1 MRKAPK
7 QVPREG
13 FETWLNRAKE
23 AQREK
28 NYDEVR
34 RCYQNAYFNASNL
47 ADSLWNFSKK
57 VVGRDVE
64 GLVDDRRR
72 EFADFVT
79 QDHPRKMLQAARG
92 SWKSSIAVVD
102 YSAWLVGRDY
112 LVNNGESRIRILLAS
127 ETEELAK
134 RNLRGIRQIMEWREQ
149 YVELAGNHRPE
160 RDFQLWGKTNLTSG
174 FRKDPTILEPTISV
188 MGLDTART
196 GFHYDVIICFDPEAW
211 VYTADGLRRV
221 KELRLGDKLLT
232 HEGRYRPVTGLANRQ
247 AKERVEVKIRG
258 AMGFPHVVTS
268 DHEYLTPQGWIR
280 AGDLRPGDSVRRP
293 FHGAE
298 RYPCPIPD
306 DPELWWVLGWWV
318 AEGSII
324 SQRRL
329 SFAIH
334 AKEVNTAAQFTEI
347 LGRYSQVSDYV
358 YYPKNSRGATYQI
371 KGIAPWIVDYCKNRL
386 YRGPFR
392 KNIPAEL
399 YSLSR
404 ESRIAFLRGLWQG
417 DGTARKEPS
426 GKWTGNITSSSEEI
440 IAGATQLLWDLG
452 VSCSAHVTNQNRT
465 YRVFFGKGVLEL
477 LSPGNCPK
485 QKKNLSPRSI
495 SPWAIVSSVDP
506 LGPGEVV
513 SVSVAEDHSIAMP
526 GAITH
531 NCDDLEAERTS
542 ASRDLIDSCW
552 EFYRLLLSILT
563 PGGTLLI
570 VGTRW
575 HPEDIYAKIEEQN
588 TFLKDNRK
596 VKILTIPS
604 DDGEGL
610 EIGNLNF
617 PNVLTKEE
625 LEAFRDSQGP
635 RIFNCQYRLRPHED
649 EEAAFKKDWIRF
661 VSLSALKNKRLN
673 VYVTCDF
680 AWTEKSAT
688 DFRRA
693 KKPDFTVVETWAVD
707 DDYHYHCLD
716 WFRERCSKRK
726 AVEELYRQYFEHEA
740 ISAIGQKYDRS
751 QIADTIDQYGFEYGK
766 FVSMDWIAYPAPAG
780 GKKQDRILAVCEP
793 AFHACRV
800 HITRDMEWFIKE
812 EYEPFPKGKM
822 DGFDCIC
829 NVIHVASPGGKVHV
843 KTKETEHSRR
853 IKMLK
858 AGTFE
863 PALSASK
870 EEDWRQV

>member
-7 QVPREG
+7 QAPREG
-13 FETWLNRAKE
+13 FETWTNRAKE

-28 NYDEVR
+28 NYSEVR

-196 GFHYDVIICFDPEAW
+196 GFHYDVIIC
-211 VYTADGLRRV
+211 
-221 KELRLGDKLLT
+221 
-232 HEGRYRPVTGLANRQ
+232 
-247 AKERVEVKIRG
+247 
-258 AMGFPHVVTS
+258 
-268 DHEYLTPQGWIR
+268 
-280 AGDLRPGDSVRRP
+280 
-293 FHGAE
+293 
-298 RYPCPIPD
+298 
-306 DPELWWVLGWWV
+306 
-318 AEGSII
+318 
-324 SQRRL
+324 
-329 SFAIH
+329 
-334 AKEVNTAAQFTEI
+334 
-347 LGRYSQVSDYV
+347 
-358 YYPKNSRGATYQI
+358 
-371 KGIAPWIVDYCKNRL
+371 
-386 YRGPFR
+386 
-392 KNIPAEL
+392 
-399 YSLSR
+399 
-404 ESRIAFLRGLWQG
+404 
-417 DGTARKEPS
+417 
-426 GKWTGNITSSSEEI
+426 
-440 IAGATQLLWDLG
+440 
-452 VSCSAHVTNQNRT
+452 
-465 YRVFFGKGVLEL
+465 
-477 LSPGNCPK
+477 
-485 QKKNLSPRSI
+485 
-495 SPWAIVSSVDP
+495 
-506 LGPGEVV
+506 
-513 SVSVAEDHSIAMP
+513 
-526 GAITH
+526 
-531 NCDDLEAERTS
+531 DDLEAERTS

-575 HPEDIYAKIEEQN
+575 HPEDIYAKIEDQN
-588 TFLKDNRK
+588 SSLKDNRK